1 MGSRVCLLCATVLY
15 LGRLPLRNRSIIFLL
30 IRIRIRGAEQTSCG
44 TGTRPVEI
52 GGRVCDSRS
61 MKEIKETSYYIRRT
75 WTDFVGRTV
84 KVDHVGP
91 YMENQDYAVAL
102 QEQHDRRRQ
111 IPATEQITKWE
122 WVDGVTA
129 IADLVFD

>member
-1 MGSRVCLLCATVLY
+1 MNKKQI
-15 LGRLPLRNRSIIFLL
+15 RN
-30 IRIRIRGAEQTSCG
+30 
-44 TGTRPVEI
+44 
-52 GGRVCDSRS
+52 DSS
-61 MKEIKETSYYIRRT
+61 AFYIRRT
-75 WTDFVGRTV
+75 WTDFVGRVT

-111 IPATEQITKWE
+111 VPATEQITKWE

>member
-1 MGSRVCLLCATVLY
+1 MRHCFIPRAAARYEFVGLY
-15 LGRLPLRNRSIIFLL
+15 FLL
-30 IRIRIRGAEQTSCG
+30 IRIRIKWAEKTSWQS
-44 TGTRPVEI
+44 GTRPVEI
-52 GGRVCDSRS
+52 GGRVCHIRS

-111 IPATEQITKWE
+111 VPATEQITKWE

>member
-1 MGSRVCLLCATVLY
+1 MKKDI
-15 LGRLPLRNRSIIFLL
+15 RN
-30 IRIRIRGAEQTSCG
+30 
-44 TGTRPVEI
+44 
-52 GGRVCDSRS
+52 DSS
-61 MKEIKETSYYIRRT
+61 AFYVRRT
-75 WTDFVGRTV
+75 WTTFTGRVT

-111 IPATEQITKWE
+111 VPATEQITKWE

-129 IADLVFD
+129 IADLVFDCCLLYTSPSPRDS

>member
-1 MGSRVCLLCATVLY
+1 MCNTK
-15 LGRLPLRNRSIIFLL
+15 
-30 IRIRIRGAEQTSCG
+30 
-44 TGTRPVEI
+44 
-52 GGRVCDSRS
+52 S
-61 MKEIKETSYYIRRT
+61 MKKDIRNDSSAFYVRRT
-75 WTDFVGRTV
+75 WTTFTGRVT

-111 IPATEQITKWE
+111 VPATEQITKWE

>member
-1 MGSRVCLLCATVLY
+1 MNKKQLS
-15 LGRLPLRNRSIIFLL
+15 
-30 IRIRIRGAEQTSCG
+30 
-44 TGTRPVEI
+44 
-52 GGRVCDSRS
+52 
-61 MKEIKETSYYIRRT
+61 ETSFYIRRT
-75 WTDFVGRTV
+75 WTTFTGRVT

-102 QEQHDRRRQ
+102 QEQHDRGRQ
-111 IPATEQITKWE
+111 VPATEQITKWE